1 MSVGIVRI
9 RYSVRFVGNRKTKS
23 GSKIHKKGGKRKGE
37 KNEDVRRVQEDRKLY
52 IVFGCYI
59 FFLFSFF
66 IFFTVIATCKIEIK
80 QFVSQ

>member
-66 IFFTVIATCKIEIK
+66 IFFIVIATCKIEIK
-80 QFVSQ
+80 

>member
-52 IVFGCYI
+52 IVFGYYI

-66 IFFTVIATCKIEIK
+66 IFFYSDCNL
-80 QFVSQ
+80 QD

>member
-37 KNEDVRRVQEDRKLY
+37 KNEDAYRKIENCISFSDATFFFYSL
-52 IVFGCYI
+52 FL
-59 FFLFSFF
+59 FFL
-66 IFFTVIATCKIEIK
+66 
-80 QFVSQ
+80 Q

>member
-37 KNEDVRRVQEDRKLY
+37 KNKDVRRVQEDRKLY
-52 IVFGCYI
+52 IVFGYYI

>member
-37 KNEDVRRVQEDRKLY
+37 KNKDVRRVQEDRKLY
-52 IVFGCYI
+52 IVFGYYI

-80 QFVSQ
+80 

>member
-52 IVFGCYI
+52 IVFGYYI

-80 QFVSQ
+80 

>member
-52 IVFGCYI
+52 IVFGYYI

>member
-23 GSKIHKKGGKRKGE
+23 GSKIHKKGGKKKGE

-52 IVFGCYI
+52 IVFGYYI

-80 QFVSQ
+80 

>member
-52 IVFGCYI
+52 IVFGYYI
-59 FFLFSFF
+59 FFYSLFLF
-66 IFFTVIATCKIEIK
+66 FFTVIATCKIEIK